1 MIYYLNPLILGGNAI
16 TLKHRVVLAPL
27 THVRTTKN
35 TVVFESC
42 EQKIQVHHSKK
53 NKYTRKDIFLLLFFL
68 IKNIK

>member
-42 EQKIQVHHSKK
+42 EPKIQVHHSKK
-53 NKYTRKDIFLLLFFL
+53 NKYTQDIFYCSFF
-68 IKNIK
+68 

>member
-1 MIYYLNPLILGGNAI
+1 MDDIYYLKPLILGGNAI

-53 NKYTRKDIFLLLFFL
+53 NKYTQDIFYCSFF
-68 IKNIK
+68 

>member
-53 NKYTRKDIFLLLFFL
+53 NK
-68 IKNIK
+68 